1 MLRSEGLIEYQ
12 NGPIENMS
20 YLFDLE
26 MFDARLRESC
36 PLLALY
42 EDLRELEKHGRQ
54 LARIGRPR
62 DLPWINDQMMTPK
75 AWAEQN
81 LQGDGKITVID
92 YPLIMGQTYAD
103 FLFLAANE
111 KLTFL
116 CKGRYVRTALNSSP
130 TLVGF
135 SKCDQTHSFSQH
147 MPCPKCQPDL
157 NFR

>member
-1 MLRSEGLIEYQ
+1 MLRSDGLIEYQ
-12 NGPIENMS
+12 NGPIENMG

-26 MFDARLRESC
+26 LFDARLRKAC
-36 PLLALY
+36 PLLPLY
-42 EDLRELEKHGRQ
+42 EDLRALENHGRT

-62 DLPWINDQMMTPK
+62 DLPQENSQMMTPK

-103 FLFLAANE
+103 SPFLAAND
-111 KLTFL
+111 KLTSL
-116 CKGRYVRTALNSSP
+116 CKGRSVRTIPHSSP

-135 SKCDQTHSFSQH
+135 SKCD
-147 MPCPKCQPDL
+147 
-157 NFR
+157 